1 MKTADWHS
9 QYGAASL
16 VLCLAHMA
24 IVRHL
29 NGGQVLGPLEHYRQA
44 RAIIDEAMPWL
55 HGLQPAFTG
64 ERLQNGSLKGDRA
77 AEAHNRPL
85 IRAHMH
91 ELCSAMG
98 SDCVS
103 HFDRLVSHN

>member
-1 MKTADWHS
+1 MKSDWHG
-9 QYGAASL
+9 QYGSASL

-29 NGGQVLGPLEHYRQA
+29 NGGEVLGPREHYAQA
-44 RAIIDEAMPWL
+44 REIIDEAMGWL

-77 AEAHNRPL
+77 AEAHNRQL
-85 IRAHMH
+85 IRPHMRS
-91 ELCSAMG
+91 LCAAM
-98 SDCVS
+98 STDCVS
-103 HFDRLVSHN
+103 HFDRLVSHQ